1 MRVDLQNFLKHAS
14 ETMDALIEEL
24 NDRMDGDEFE
34 KFCQQHQPGM
44 YSGELLDVVDK
55 IESVTDKT
63 HTLEE
68 FAKFY
73 CIIPSET

>member
-1 MRVDLQNFLKHAS
+1 MRVNLQNFLKQTS
-14 ETMDALIEEL
+14 ESMDALIEEL
-24 NDRMDGDEFE
+24 KDRMDDDQFE
-34 KFCQQHQPGM
+34 NFCQLHQPGM
-44 YSGELLDVVDK
+44 YSGELLDIVDS

>member
-1 MRVDLQNFLKHAS
+1 MRVDLQNFLKHAAHS
-14 ETMDALIEEL
+14 MKAMLAEL
-24 NDRMDGDEFE
+24 EDRMGKQSFN
-34 KFCQQHQPGM
+34 KFCQDHQPAM
-44 YSGELLDVVDK
+44 YAGELEEVATNVQ
-55 IESVTDKT
+55 SVTNKT

>member
-1 MRVDLQNFLKHAS
+1 MRVNLANFLRHAS
-14 ETMDALIEEL
+14 HSMTAMLNEL
-24 NDRMDGDEFE
+24 EKRMSTKDFD
-34 KFCQQHQPGM
+34 KFLLTHQPAM
-44 YSGELLDVVDK
+44 YAGELKVTAEN
-55 IESVTDKT
+55 IESVPKT